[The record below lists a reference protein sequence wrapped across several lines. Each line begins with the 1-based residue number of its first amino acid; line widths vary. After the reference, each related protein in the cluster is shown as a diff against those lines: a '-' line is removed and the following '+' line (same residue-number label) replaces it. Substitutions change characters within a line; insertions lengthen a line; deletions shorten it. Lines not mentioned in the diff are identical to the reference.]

1 MSSKPKILL
10 LDPPN
15 PPEHGAILD
24 GYCSQPTKAH
34 YRWHPVDLIL
44 QTGYLQDGFE
54 VEMLDAAARNL
65 PAQTVLDQIRQNG
78 YDAVLSLVGWVA
90 LKENIDLFARIK
102 EVAPDI
108 FLAVSGDI
116 AHYEPEWFLA
126 RAPAVDG
133 ILGEMTSPGLVQLL
147 IEGRKDAHSM
157 IVRDEKGK
165 MHRGTF
171 KRNETFS
178 YSIPRHDLFPTRL
191 YRLPFPGTW
200 PFASVVTQVG
210 CPKRCSF
217 CPIAGYDY
225 RRREMDNLLEETDY
239 LAGQGIRH
247 LYLRDP
253 SLSIVPNHARNIAEA
268 FIAKKYNFTFNA
280 FTNLEGLD
288 FELASLLHR
297 AGCKILQFGIETSSG
312 DTLRAV
318 HKGGDPQKTARI
330 LADVKRAGITT
341 LGTFVF
347 GLENESE
354 TDISRTV
361 DWMIKLPL
369 DFVSINLL
377 EVRPG
382 SELWESEVERA
393 GSIDAL
399 YDEQL
404 QYGMRAAR
412 GSKLEM
418 LERMVKTANRRFY
431 LRPSFIIRNALNV
444 RAASDLTQLIYN
456 ALLVLRKK

>member
-1 MSSKPKILL
+1 MSSKAKILL

-15 PPEHGAILD
+15 PPQHGAILD

-44 QTGYLQDGFE
+44 QTGYLQNDFE
-54 VEMLDAAARNL
+54 IDMFDAAARG
-65 PAQTVLDQIRQNG
+65 ASEREVLDRIKLNG
-78 YDAVLSLVGWVA
+78 YDAILSLVGWVS
-90 LKENIDLFARIK
+90 LKENISLFEKIK
-102 EVAPDI
+102 ELAPDI

-116 AHYEPEWFLA
+116 AHYEPEWFLQ
-126 RAPAVDG
+126 RAPEVDAV
-133 ILGEMTSPGLVQLL
+133 LGEMTSSGLVQLL
-147 IEGRKDAHSM
+147 IEGNQDAHSM
-157 IVRDEKGK
+157 ITRGK
-165 MHRGTF
+165 DGEIHRGSF
-171 KRNETFS
+171 RRNETFG
-178 YSIPRHDLFPTRL
+178 YSIPRHDLFPNQL

-210 CPKRCSF
+210 CPRRCSF

-225 RRREMDNLLEETDY
+225 RRREIDNLLEETDY
-239 LAGQGIRH
+239 LSGQGIRH

-253 SLSIVPNHARNIAEA
+253 SLSIVPDHARKIAEA
-268 FIAKKYNFTFNA
+268 FIRKGYDFTFNA

-288 FELASLLHR
+288 YKLASLLNK
-297 AGCKILQFGIETSSG
+297 AGCKILQFGVETSSSA
-312 DTLRAV
+312 TLEAV
-318 HKGGDPQKTARI
+318 HKGGDPGETAKI
-330 LADVKRAGITT
+330 LADVKQAGITT

-347 GLENESE
+347 GLENETE
-354 TDISRTV
+354 QDIRNTV
-361 DWMIKLPL
+361 DYMIKLPL

-382 SELWESEVERA
+382 SELWEKEVKRS

-399 YDEQL
+399 YDQQL
-404 QYGMRAAR
+404 QFGMRAAR
-412 GSKLEM
+412 GSKLAM
-418 LERMVKTANRRFY
+418 LENMVKTANRRFY